1 MPVLVVLGA
10 QWGDEGKG
18 KVVDLL
24 CEQAD
29 VVVRYQ
35 GGNNAGHTVENELGK
50 FALHLVPSGIFNP
63 RIVSVIGNG
72 VVIDPTVLR
81 KEIDELE
88 ARGVSTARL
97 KVSPGAHLIM
107 PYHIM
112 LDHVQETRLGKGKI
126 GTTGRGIGPAYADK
140 AAREGVRMQDLADE
154 KGFRERVRG
163 WMQAKGEMMA
173 RAYDEDVSS
182 LEADCERYI
191 EAALSLKDHV
201 DDTSLFLWESLR
213 ADKRVLLEGAQGT
226 MLDLDHGTY
235 PYVTSSNP
243 VAGYACVGSGIGPV
257 ELSEVWGVTKAYVT
271 RVGEGPFPT
280 ELNDDTGKML
290 CEVGHEYG
298 TTTGRQRRCGW
309 LDLVAL
315 RYAARVN
322 GLTGLCITKLDVLN
336 DLETI
341 KVCNGYRFDGKESSE
356 LPASQAVFS
365 EVEPIYEEFP
375 GWKSD
380 ISGAKSVQDLP
391 QETIDYLNFIVR
403 QVRVPISLI
412 SVGAHREQHIK
423 VPHPSISQPQQG

>member
-1 MPVLVVLGA
+1 M
-10 QWGDEGKG
+10 
-18 KVVDLL
+18 
-24 CEQAD
+24 
-29 VVVRYQ
+29 
-35 GGNNAGHTVENELGK
+35 
-50 FALHLVPSGIFNP
+50 
-63 RIVSVIGNG
+63 
-72 VVIDPTVLR
+72 
-81 KEIDELE
+81 
-88 ARGVSTARL
+88 
-97 KVSPGAHLIM
+97 
-107 PYHIM
+107 
-112 LDHVQETRLGKGKI
+112 
-126 GTTGRGIGPAYADK
+126 
-140 AAREGVRMQDLADE
+140 
-154 KGFRERVRG
+154 
-163 WMQAKGEMMA
+163 
-173 RAYDEDVSS
+173 
-182 LEADCERYI
+182 
-191 EAALSLKDHV
+191 
-201 DDTSLFLWESLR
+201 
-213 ADKRVLLEGAQGT
+213 
-226 MLDLDHGTY
+226 
-235 PYVTSSNP
+235 TSSNP